1 MRTDEQ
7 GQPCPATLGE
17 YRDLVFALVRDV
29 ESPAVKMLDEK
40 IAEQGR
46 DELVL
51 VSDYQMRVVLFELMR
66 QGLAGNEEPPSI
78 TCPRCGMTSYHP
90 KDISERYCGACHQFH
105 EMMTHER
112 LESPK
117 AGEEEGR

>member
-29 ESPAVKMLDEK
+29 ENPAVKMLDEK
-40 IAEQGR
+40 ITGQGR

-66 QGLAGNEEPPSI
+66 QGLAG
-78 TCPRCGMTSYHP
+78 
-90 KDISERYCGACHQFH
+90 
-105 EMMTHER
+105 
-112 LESPK
+112 
-117 AGEEEGR
+117 GEQ